1 MVTTLH
7 IKNVGIIDDL
17 SIDLNNGFNVLTG
30 ETGAGKTLIIG
41 SLAILAGGRFS
52 KEMIRNGEEFS
63 YVEANF
69 YCPNN
74 EVAVDGN
81 IIVSREIHLNGRNSC
96 KINGRLITVNEL
108 KEFMSKIIDIHGQH
122 DSQLI
127 LNPMQHIIY
136 LDKFIGKELNE
147 SVCEYIKKLEEYNKL
162 KQELKNTYGEDQE
175 KERRLDLLRYQ
186 YNEIEQAKL
195 KQNEEEELQNKHKMM
210 QNAEKLKDNLFEIDT
225 NLNENAIIAI
235 SNSIRSLEKIQDCG
249 KEYSEKLS
257 ILKNS
262 YYDIQELARDLSY
275 MREEVDFDENE
286 RNQIENR
293 LDLIF
298 SLKRKYGNTITEILE
313 FRNKIENEI
322 NKIENLDE
330 YHNKIKIQIKNLEQE
345 LFKIANQMS
354 NVRTK
359 YAETL
364 SKKINQELKDLEMP
378 NAILLFKFEIKINK
392 TERFCENGIDE
403 VEFMICTNVGEGLK
417 PLTKIASGG
426 EMARIMLAIKNVLAD
441 VDEVSTLVFD
451 EIDTGIS
458 GKASK
463 AVAEKMKSIAE
474 LHQVICITHLPS
486 IAARG
491 DYNYYIS
498 KQTKENKT
506 YTSIKLLNED
516 ETIEEIARISSGEV
530 TEIAKAHA
538 KELRK
543 AS

>member
-52 KEMIRNGEEFS
+52 KEMIRNREEFS

-378 NAILLFKFEIKINK
+378 NAKFEIKINK

>member
-17 SIDLNNGFNVLTG
+17 SLDLNEGFNVLTG

-63 YVEANF
+63 FVEANF
-69 YCPNN
+69 YCPDN
-74 EVAVDGN
+74 ELAIDNN

-96 KINGRLITVNEL
+96 KINGRLVTVNEL
-108 KEFMSKIIDIHGQH
+108 KEFMSKILDIHGQH

-136 LDKFIGKELNE
+136 LDKFIGKELEDNLNKYK
-147 SVCEYIKKLEEYNKL
+147 VKLAEYNTL

-186 YNEIEQAKL
+186 YNEIEQANL
-195 KQNEEEELQNKHKMM
+195 KENEEEELEEKHKMM
-210 QNAEKLKDNLFEIDT
+210 QNAEKLKDNLCEVD
-225 NLNENAIIAI
+225 NELNENAVVAI
-235 SNSIRSLEKIQDCG
+235 SNAIRSLEKIQDCG
-249 KEYSEKLS
+249 SKYTEKLS
-257 ILKNS
+257 ILKSS

-275 MREEVDFDENE
+275 MREDVDFDEEE

-293 LDLIF
+293 LDLIY
-298 SLKRKYGNTITEILE
+298 SLKRKYGNTISEILGYSSKVE
-313 FRNKIENEI
+313 EEI
-322 NKIENLDE
+322 HKIENLDE
-330 YHNKIKIQIKNLEQE
+330 YHKKIKVQINILKQE
-345 LFKIANQMS
+345 LLEIANNMT
-354 NVRTK
+354 NTRKK
-359 YAETL
+359 YAKEL
-364 SKKINQELKDLEMP
+364 STKINKELKDLEMP
-378 NAILLFKFEIKINK
+378 NARFEIQVNIADKFHE
-392 TERFCENGIDE
+392 TGIDK
-403 VEFMICTNVGEGLK
+403 VEFMICTNIGEELK
-417 PLTKIASGG
+417 PLVKIASGG

-458 GKASK
+458 GKSSK
-463 AVAEKMKSIAE
+463 AVAEKMKSIAKS
-474 LHQVICITHLPS
+474 HQVICITHLPS
-486 IAARG
+486 IAAKG

-506 YTSIKLLNED
+506 YTQIKKLSEE

-538 KELRK
+538 QELRK

>member
-330 YHNKIKIQIKNLEQE
+330 YNKKIKIQIKNLEQE

-378 NAILLFKFEIKINK
+378 NAKFEIKINK

>member
-17 SIDLNNGFNVLTG
+17 SLDLNEGFNVLTG

-63 YVEANF
+63 FVEANF
-69 YCPNN
+69 YCPDN
-74 EVAVDGN
+74 ELAIDNN
-81 IIVSREIHLNGRNSC
+81 IIVSREIHLNGRNLC
-96 KINGRLITVNEL
+96 KINGRLVTVNEL
-108 KEFMSKIIDIHGQH
+108 KEFMSKILDIHGQH

-136 LDKFIGKELNE
+136 LDKFIGKELEDNLNKYK
-147 SVCEYIKKLEEYNKL
+147 VKLAEYNTL

-186 YNEIEQAKL
+186 YNEIEQANL
-195 KQNEEEELQNKHKMM
+195 KENEEEELEEKHKMM
-210 QNAEKLKDNLFEIDT
+210 QNAEKLKDNLCEVD
-225 NLNENAIIAI
+225 NELNENAVVAI
-235 SNSIRSLEKIQDCG
+235 SNAIRSLEKIQDCG
-249 KEYSEKLS
+249 SKYTEKLS
-257 ILKNS
+257 ILKSS

-275 MREEVDFDENE
+275 MREDVNFDEEE

-293 LDLIF
+293 LDLIY
-298 SLKRKYGNTITEILE
+298 SLKRKYGNTISEILKYSSKVE
-313 FRNKIENEI
+313 EEI
-322 NKIENLDE
+322 HKIENLDE
-330 YHNKIKIQIKNLEQE
+330 YHKKIKAKINVLKQE
-345 LFKIANQMS
+345 LLEIANNMT
-354 NVRTK
+354 NTRKK
-359 YAETL
+359 YAKEL
-364 SKKINQELKDLEMP
+364 STKINKELKDLEMP
-378 NAILLFKFEIKINK
+378 NARFEIQVDIADKFYE
-392 TERFCENGIDE
+392 TGIDE
-403 VEFMICTNVGEGLK
+403 VEFMICTNIGEELK
-417 PLTKIASGG
+417 PLVKIASGG

-463 AVAEKMKSIAE
+463 AVAEKMKSIAKS
-474 LHQVICITHLPS
+474 HQVICITHLPS
-486 IAARG
+486 IAAKG
-491 DYNYYIS
+491 DHNYYIS

-506 YTSIKLLNED
+506 YTQIKKLSEE

-538 KELRK
+538 QELRK

>member
-52 KEMIRNGEEFS
+52 KEMIRNGEDFS

-359 YAETL
+359 YAEIL

-378 NAILLFKFEIKINK
+378 NAKFEIKINK

>member
-96 KINGRLITVNEL
+96 KINSRLITVNEL

-127 LNPMQHIIY
+127 LNPMQHTIY

-235 SNSIRSLEKIQDCG
+235 SDSIRSLEKIQDCG

-378 NAILLFKFEIKINK
+378 NAKFEIKINK

>member
-286 RNQIENR
+286 INQIENR
-293 LDLIF
+293 LDLIS

-354 NVRTK
+354 YVRTK

-378 NAILLFKFEIKINK
+378 NAKFEIKINK

>member
-17 SIDLNNGFNVLTG
+17 NLDLNEGFNVLTG

-63 YVEANF
+63 FVEANF

-74 EVAVDGN
+74 ELAIDNN
-81 IIVSREIHLNGRNSC
+81 IIVSREIHSNGRNSC
-96 KINGRLITVNEL
+96 KINGRLVTVNEL
-108 KEFMSKIIDIHGQH
+108 KEFMSKILDIHGQQ

-136 LDKFIGKELNE
+136 LDKFIGKELEDNLNKYK
-147 SVCEYIKKLEEYNKL
+147 VKLAEYNTL

-186 YNEIEQAKL
+186 YNEIEQANL
-195 KQNEEEELQNKHKMM
+195 KENEEEELEEKHKMM
-210 QNAEKLKDNLFEIDT
+210 QNAEKLKDNLCEVD
-225 NLNENAIIAI
+225 NELNENAVVAI
-235 SNSIRSLEKIQDCG
+235 SNAIRSLEKIQDCG
-249 KEYSEKLS
+249 SKYTEKLS
-257 ILKNS
+257 ILKSS

-275 MREEVDFDENE
+275 MREDVNFDEEE

-293 LDLIF
+293 LDLIY
-298 SLKRKYGNTITEILE
+298 SLKRKYGNTISEILKYSSKVE
-313 FRNKIENEI
+313 EEI
-322 NKIENLDE
+322 HKIENLDE
-330 YHNKIKIQIKNLEQE
+330 YHKKIKAQINILKQE
-345 LFKIANQMS
+345 LLEIANNMT
-354 NVRTK
+354 NTRKK
-359 YAETL
+359 YAKEL
-364 SKKINQELKDLEMP
+364 STKINKELKDLEMP
-378 NAILLFKFEIKINK
+378 NARFEIQVNTADKFYE
-392 TERFCENGIDE
+392 TGIDE
-403 VEFMICTNVGEGLK
+403 VEFMICTNIGEELK
-417 PLTKIASGG
+417 PLVKIASGG

-463 AVAEKMKSIAE
+463 AVAEKMKSIAK

-486 IAARG
+486 IAAKG
-491 DYNYYIS
+491 DHNYYIS

-506 YTSIKLLNED
+506 YTQIKKLNE
-516 ETIEEIARISSGEV
+516 EEIIEEIARIASGEV
-530 TEIAKAHA
+530 TKIAKAHA
-538 KELRK
+538 QELRK

>member
-17 SIDLNNGFNVLTG
+17 SLDLNEGFNVLTG

-63 YVEANF
+63 FVEANF

-74 EVAVDGN
+74 ELAVDDN
-81 IIVSREIHLNGRNSC
+81 IIVSREIHSNGRNSC
-96 KINGRLITVNEL
+96 KINGRLVTVNEL
-108 KEFMSKIIDIHGQH
+108 KEFMSKILDIHGQH

-136 LDKFIGKELNE
+136 LDKFIGKELEDNLNKYK
-147 SVCEYIKKLEEYNKL
+147 VKLAEYNTL

-186 YNEIEQAKL
+186 YNEIEQANL
-195 KQNEEEELQNKHKMM
+195 KENEEEELEEKHKMM
-210 QNAEKLKDNLFEIDT
+210 QNAEKLKDNLCEVD
-225 NLNENAIIAI
+225 NELNENAIVAI
-235 SNSIRSLEKIQDCG
+235 SNAIRSLEKIQDCG
-249 KEYSEKLS
+249 SKYTEKLS
-257 ILKNS
+257 ILKSS

-275 MREEVDFDENE
+275 MREDVDFDEEE

-293 LDLIF
+293 LDLIY
-298 SLKRKYGNTITEILE
+298 SLKRKYGNTISEILE
-313 FRNKIENEI
+313 YSSKVEEEI
-322 NKIENLDE
+322 HKIENLDE
-330 YHNKIKIQIKNLEQE
+330 YHKKIKARINILKQE
-345 LFKIANQMS
+345 LLEIANNMT
-354 NVRTK
+354 NTRKK
-359 YAETL
+359 YAKEL
-364 SKKINQELKDLEMP
+364 STKINKELKDLEMP
-378 NAILLFKFEIKINK
+378 NARFEIQVDTADKFYE
-392 TERFCENGIDE
+392 TGIDE
-403 VEFMICTNVGEGLK
+403 VEFMICTNIGEELK
-417 PLTKIASGG
+417 PLVKIASGG

-463 AVAEKMKSIAE
+463 AVAEKMKSIAKS
-474 LHQVICITHLPS
+474 HQVICITHLPS
-486 IAARG
+486 IAAKG
-491 DYNYYIS
+491 DHNYYIS

-506 YTSIKLLNED
+506 YTQIKKLNEE

-538 KELRK
+538 QELRK

>member
-354 NVRTK
+354 DVRTK

-378 NAILLFKFEIKINK
+378 NAKFEIKINK

>member
-17 SIDLNNGFNVLTG
+17 NLDLNEGFNVLTG

-63 YVEANF
+63 FVEANF

-74 EVAVDGN
+74 ELAIDNN
-81 IIVSREIHLNGRNSC
+81 IIVSREIHSNGRNSC
-96 KINGRLITVNEL
+96 KINGRLVTVNEL
-108 KEFMSKIIDIHGQH
+108 KEFMSKILDIHGQQ

-136 LDKFIGKELNE
+136 LDKFIGKELEDNLNKYK
-147 SVCEYIKKLEEYNKL
+147 VKLAEYNTL

-186 YNEIEQAKL
+186 YNEIEQANL
-195 KQNEEEELQNKHKMM
+195 KENEEEELEEKHKMM
-210 QNAEKLKDNLFEIDT
+210 QNAEKLKDNLCEVD
-225 NLNENAIIAI
+225 NELNENAVVAI
-235 SNSIRSLEKIQDCG
+235 SNAIRSLEKIQDCG
-249 KEYSEKLS
+249 SKYTEKLS
-257 ILKNS
+257 ILKSS

-275 MREEVDFDENE
+275 MREDVNFDEEE

-293 LDLIF
+293 LDLIY
-298 SLKRKYGNTITEILE
+298 SLKRKYGNTISEILKYSSKVE
-313 FRNKIENEI
+313 EEI
-322 NKIENLDE
+322 HKIENLDE
-330 YHNKIKIQIKNLEQE
+330 YHKKIKAKINVLKQE
-345 LFKIANQMS
+345 LLEIANNMT
-354 NVRTK
+354 NTRKK
-359 YAETL
+359 YAKEL
-364 SKKINQELKDLEMP
+364 STKINKELKDLEMP
-378 NAILLFKFEIKINK
+378 NARFEIQVDTADKFYE
-392 TERFCENGIDE
+392 TGIDE
-403 VEFMICTNVGEGLK
+403 VEFMICTNIGEELK
-417 PLTKIASGG
+417 PLVKIASGG

-463 AVAEKMKSIAE
+463 AVAEKMKSIAKS
-474 LHQVICITHLPS
+474 HQVICITHLPS
-486 IAARG
+486 IAAKG
-491 DYNYYIS
+491 DHNYYIS

-506 YTSIKLLNED
+506 YTQIKKLSEE

-538 KELRK
+538 QELRK

>member
-378 NAILLFKFEIKINK
+378 NAKFEIKINK

-417 PLTKIASGG
+417 PFTKIASGG

>member
-17 SIDLNNGFNVLTG
+17 SLDLNEGFNVLTG

-63 YVEANF
+63 FVEANF

-74 EVAVDGN
+74 ELAIDNN
-81 IIVSREIHLNGRNSC
+81 IIVSREIHSNGRNSC
-96 KINGRLITVNEL
+96 KINGRLVTVNEL
-108 KEFMSKIIDIHGQH
+108 KEFMSKILDIHGQH

-127 LNPMQHIIY
+127 LNPIQHIIY
-136 LDKFIGKELNE
+136 LDKFIGKELEDNLNKYK
-147 SVCEYIKKLEEYNKL
+147 VKLAEYNTL

-186 YNEIEQAKL
+186 YNEIEQARL
-195 KQNEEEELQNKHKMM
+195 KENEEEELEEKHKIM
-210 QNAEKLKDNLFEIDT
+210 QNAEKLKDNLCEIDVE
-225 NLNENAIIAI
+225 LNENAVVAI
-235 SNSIRSLEKIQDCG
+235 SNAIRSLEKIQDCG
-249 KEYSEKLS
+249 SKYTEKLS
-257 ILKNS
+257 ILKSS

-275 MREEVDFDENE
+275 MREDVNFDEEE

-293 LDLIF
+293 LDLIY
-298 SLKRKYGNTITEILE
+298 SLKRKYGNTISEILKYSSKVE
-313 FRNKIENEI
+313 EEI
-322 NKIENLDE
+322 HKIENLDE
-330 YHNKIKIQIKNLEQE
+330 YHKKIKAQINILKQE
-345 LFKIANQMS
+345 LLEIANNMT
-354 NVRTK
+354 NTRKK
-359 YAETL
+359 YAKEL
-364 SKKINQELKDLEMP
+364 SIKINKELKDLEMP
-378 NAILLFKFEIKINK
+378 NARFEIQVDTADKFYE
-392 TERFCENGIDE
+392 TGIDE
-403 VEFMICTNVGEGLK
+403 VEFMICTNIGEELK
-417 PLTKIASGG
+417 PLVKIASGG

-463 AVAEKMKSIAE
+463 AVAEKMKSIAKS
-474 LHQVICITHLPS
+474 HQVICITHLPS
-486 IAARG
+486 IAAKG
-491 DYNYYIS
+491 DHNYYIS

-506 YTSIKLLNED
+506 YTQIKKLSEE

-538 KELRK
+538 QELRK

>member
-7 IKNVGIIDDL
+7 IKNVGIIDD
-17 SIDLNNGFNVLTG
+17 INIELNEGFNVLTG

-52 KEMIRNGEEFS
+52 KEMIRNGEDFS
-63 YVEANF
+63 FIEANF

-74 EVAVDGN
+74 EQSIDNN

-96 KINGRLITVNEL
+96 KINGRLVTVNEL
-108 KEFMSKIIDIHGQH
+108 KEVMSKIIDIHGQH

-127 LNPMQHIIY
+127 LNPVNHIMY
-136 LDKFIGKELNE
+136 LDKFIGNEIKENLCKYAEKLTKYNE
-147 SVCEYIKKLEEYNKL
+147 L

-195 KQNEEEELQNKHKMM
+195 KKNEEEELQEKHKMM
-210 QNAEKLKDNLFEIDT
+210 QNAEKLKENLCEIDS
-225 NLNENAIIAI
+225 NLNDNAITAI
-235 SNSIRSLEKIQDCG
+235 SNAIHNLEKIQDCG
-249 KEYSEKLS
+249 KEYNEKLS

-262 YYDIQELARDLSY
+262 YYDIQELARDFSY
-275 MREEVDFDENE
+275 MREEIDFDEDE
-286 RNQIENR
+286 RNQLEER
-293 LDLIF
+293 LDLIY
-298 SLKRKYGNTITEILE
+298 SLKRKYGNTISEILE
-313 FRNKIENEI
+313 FQNNVELEI
-322 NKIENLDE
+322 HKIENLDE
-330 YHNKIKIQIKNLEQE
+330 YHKKIKTQIETIKKE
-345 LFKIANQMS
+345 LFEIANQIS
-354 NVRTK
+354 NTRAK
-359 YAETL
+359 YANEL
-364 SKKINQELKDLEMP
+364 SYKINQELRDLEMP
-378 NAILLFKFEIKINK
+378 NAKFEIKVNK
-392 TERFCENGIDE
+392 TEKFYENGIDE
-403 VEFMICTNVGEGLK
+403 VEFMICTNIGEGLK
-417 PLTKIASGG
+417 PLAKIASGG
-426 EMARIMLAIKNVLAD
+426 ERARIMLGIKNVLAD

-463 AVAEKMKSIAE
+463 AVAEKMKSISN

-486 IAARG
+486 IAAKG

-506 YTSIKLLNED
+506 YTSIKLLNEE
-516 ETIEEIARISSGEV
+516 ETIEEIARISSGEI

-538 KELRK
+538 QELRK

>member
-17 SIDLNNGFNVLTG
+17 SLDLNEGFNVLTG

-63 YVEANF
+63 FVEANF

-74 EVAVDGN
+74 ELAIDNN
-81 IIVSREIHLNGRNSC
+81 IIVSREIHSNGRNSC
-96 KINGRLITVNEL
+96 KINGRLVTVNEL
-108 KEFMSKIIDIHGQH
+108 KEFMSKILDIHGQH

-136 LDKFIGKELNE
+136 LDKFIGKELEDNLNKYK
-147 SVCEYIKKLEEYNKL
+147 VKLAEYNTL

-186 YNEIEQAKL
+186 YNEIEQANL
-195 KQNEEEELQNKHKMM
+195 KENEEEELEEKHKMM
-210 QNAEKLKDNLFEIDT
+210 QNAEKLKDNLCEVD
-225 NLNENAIIAI
+225 NELNENAVVAI
-235 SNSIRSLEKIQDCG
+235 SNAIRSLEKIQDCG
-249 KEYSEKLS
+249 SKYTEKLS
-257 ILKNS
+257 ILKSS

-275 MREEVDFDENE
+275 MREDVDFDEEE

-293 LDLIF
+293 LDLIY
-298 SLKRKYGNTITEILE
+298 SLKRKYGNTISEILE
-313 FRNKIENEI
+313 YSSKVEEEI
-322 NKIENLDE
+322 HKIENLDE
-330 YHNKIKIQIKNLEQE
+330 YHKKIKAKINVLKQE
-345 LFKIANQMS
+345 LLEIANNMT
-354 NVRTK
+354 NTRKK
-359 YAETL
+359 YAKEL
-364 SKKINQELKDLEMP
+364 SAKINKELKDLEMP
-378 NAILLFKFEIKINK
+378 NARFEIQVNTADKFYE
-392 TERFCENGIDE
+392 TGIDE
-403 VEFMICTNVGEGLK
+403 VEFMICTNIGEELK
-417 PLTKIASGG
+417 PLVKIASGG

-441 VDEVSTLVFD
+441 VDEVNTLVFD

-463 AVAEKMKSIAE
+463 AVAEKMKSIAK

-486 IAARG
+486 IAAKG

-498 KQTKENKT
+498 KKTKENKT
-506 YTSIKLLNED
+506 YTQIKKLNEE

-538 KELRK
+538 QELRK

>member
-378 NAILLFKFEIKINK
+378 NAKFEIKINK

-543 AS
+543 ASW

>member
-7 IKNVGIIDDL
+7 IKNVGIIDD
-17 SIDLNNGFNVLTG
+17 INIELNEGFNVLTG

-52 KEMIRNGEEFS
+52 KEMIRNGEDFS
-63 YVEANF
+63 FIEANF

-74 EVAVDGN
+74 EQSIDNN

-96 KINGRLITVNEL
+96 KINGRLVTVNEL
-108 KEFMSKIIDIHGQH
+108 KEVMSKIIDIHGQH

-127 LNPMQHIIY
+127 LNPVNHIMY
-136 LDKFIGKELNE
+136 LDKFIGNEIKENLCKYAEKLTKYNE
-147 SVCEYIKKLEEYNKL
+147 L

-195 KQNEEEELQNKHKMM
+195 KKNEEEELQEKHKMM
-210 QNAEKLKDNLFEIDT
+210 QNAEKLKEKLCEIDS
-225 NLNENAIIAI
+225 NLNDNAITAI
-235 SNSIRSLEKIQDCG
+235 SNAIHNLEKIQDCG
-249 KEYSEKLS
+249 KEYNEKLS

-262 YYDIQELARDLSY
+262 YYDIQELARDFSY
-275 MREEVDFDENE
+275 MREEIDFDEDE
-286 RNQIENR
+286 RNQLEER
-293 LDLIF
+293 LDLIY
-298 SLKRKYGNTITEILE
+298 SLKRKYGNTISEILE
-313 FRNKIENEI
+313 FQNNVELEI
-322 NKIENLDE
+322 HKIENLDE
-330 YHNKIKIQIKNLEQE
+330 YHKKIKTQIETIKKE
-345 LFKIANQMS
+345 LFEIANQIS
-354 NVRTK
+354 NTRAK
-359 YAETL
+359 YANEL
-364 SKKINQELKDLEMP
+364 SYKINQELRDLEMP
-378 NAILLFKFEIKINK
+378 NAKFEIKVNK
-392 TERFCENGIDE
+392 TEKFYENGIDE
-403 VEFMICTNVGEGLK
+403 VEFMICTNIGEGLK
-417 PLTKIASGG
+417 PLAKIASGG
-426 EMARIMLAIKNVLAD
+426 EMARIMLGIKNVLAD

-463 AVAEKMKSIAE
+463 AVAEKMKSISN

-486 IAARG
+486 IAAKG

-506 YTSIKLLNED
+506 YTSIKLLNEE
-516 ETIEEIARISSGEV
+516 ETIEEIARISSGEI

-538 KELRK
+538 QELRK

>member
-378 NAILLFKFEIKINK
+378 NAKFEIKINK

-506 YTSIKLLNED
+506 YTTIKLLNED

>member
-17 SIDLNNGFNVLTG
+17 SLDLNEGFNVLTG

-63 YVEANF
+63 FVEANF

-74 EVAVDGN
+74 ELAIDNN

-96 KINGRLITVNEL
+96 KINGRLVTVNEL
-108 KEFMSKIIDIHGQH
+108 KEFMSKILDIHGQQ

-136 LDKFIGKELNE
+136 LDKFIGKELEDNLNKYK
-147 SVCEYIKKLEEYNKL
+147 VKLAEYNTL

-186 YNEIEQAKL
+186 YNEIEQANL
-195 KQNEEEELQNKHKMM
+195 KENEEEELEEKHKMM
-210 QNAEKLKDNLFEIDT
+210 QNAEKLKDNLCEVD
-225 NLNENAIIAI
+225 NELNENAVVAI
-235 SNSIRSLEKIQDCG
+235 SNAIRSLEKIQDCG
-249 KEYSEKLS
+249 SKYTEKLS
-257 ILKNS
+257 ILKSS

-275 MREEVDFDENE
+275 MREDVNFDEEE

-293 LDLIF
+293 LDLIY
-298 SLKRKYGNTITEILE
+298 SLKRKYGNTISEILKYSSKVE
-313 FRNKIENEI
+313 EEI
-322 NKIENLDE
+322 HKIENLDE
-330 YHNKIKIQIKNLEQE
+330 YHKKIKAKINVLKQE
-345 LFKIANQMS
+345 LLEIANNMT
-354 NVRTK
+354 NTRKK
-359 YAETL
+359 YAKEL
-364 SKKINQELKDLEMP
+364 STKINKELKDLEMP
-378 NAILLFKFEIKINK
+378 NARFEIQVDTADKFYE
-392 TERFCENGIDE
+392 TGIDE
-403 VEFMICTNVGEGLK
+403 VEFMICTNIGEELK
-417 PLTKIASGG
+417 PLVKIASGG

-463 AVAEKMKSIAE
+463 AVAEKMKSIAKS
-474 LHQVICITHLPS
+474 HQVICITHLPS
-486 IAARG
+486 IAAKG
-491 DYNYYIS
+491 DHNYYIS

-506 YTSIKLLNED
+506 YTQIKKLSEE
-516 ETIEEIARISSGEV
+516 ETIVEIARISSGEV

-538 KELRK
+538 QELRK

>member
-74 EVAVDGN
+74 EIAVDGN

-257 ILKNS
+257 ILKNG

-378 NAILLFKFEIKINK
+378 NAKFEIKINK

>member
-195 KQNEEEELQNKHKMM
+195 KRNEEEELQNKHKMM

-378 NAILLFKFEIKINK
+378 NAKFEIKINK

>member
-378 NAILLFKFEIKINK
+378 NAKFEIKINK